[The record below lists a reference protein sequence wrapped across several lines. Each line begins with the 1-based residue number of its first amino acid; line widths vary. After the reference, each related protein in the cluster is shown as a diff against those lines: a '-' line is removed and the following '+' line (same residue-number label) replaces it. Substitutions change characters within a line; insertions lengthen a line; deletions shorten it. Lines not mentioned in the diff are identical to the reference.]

1 MKELYSLKPIKRRRL
16 IIALG
21 VFFSLILITELLENK
36 NLKRIDNDFSS
47 LYEDRL
53 IPASQIYELSEL
65 LHEKQLIFELLN
77 EQNFKLTEE
86 NLKKIDE
93 ENREINAILSKYE
106 TTYLVKEE
114 EQYLASL
121 KENLQNYQ
129 KVEADIL
136 YHIKNENYG
145 IAQLLINSKAR
156 ESFAKVSNNLHR
168 LAQIQ
173 PEIGEE
179 LLSHYQSSI
188 GNSST
193 LYYFKL
199 ALTIILGVFVLRLL
213 GLTNLV
219 TRPEQKFEL
228 N

>member
-1 MKELYSLKPIKRRRL
+1 MKELYSLKPLKRRRL
-16 IIALG
+16 ILALG
-21 VFFSLILITELLENK
+21 LFFSLILITELLENK

-53 IPASQIYELSEL
+53 IPASQIYELSDL

-86 NLKKIDE
+86 NLKKINE
-93 ENREINAILSKYE
+93 ENREINGILSKYE

-121 KENLQNYQ
+121 KVNLQNYQ
-129 KVEADIL
+129 EVEAEIL

-145 IAQLLINSKAR
+145 IAQLLINSQAR
-156 ESFAKVSNNLHR
+156 ESFALVSKNLNR

-179 LLSHYQSSI
+179 LLSHYRSSF

-199 ALTIILGVFVLRLL
+199 ALTIILGIFVLRLL
-213 GLTNLV
+213 GLANLV